1 MREIFITTKYK
12 KDYKAAVKQNLPIDK
27 LDEIIKKLQQDISL
41 PIQNKD
47 HQLEGQY
54 KDCRECHINPDWLLI
69 YQKNDR
75 EKKELKVLTLVR
87 LGSHAKLFKK

>member
-1 MREIFITTKYK
+1 MRDIVITTKYK

-47 HQLEGQY
+47 HQLEGTY

-69 YQKNDR
+69 YQKNDC
-75 EKKELKVLTLVR
+75 EKSELRILTLVR
-87 LGSHAKLFKK
+87 LGSHSKLFKK